1 MIGCDP
7 IDFLES
13 LNLWLKWCL
22 ILMGLTFLLWKEGGN
37 WEGQKEIFVNG
48 DLKT

>member
-1 MIGCDP
+1 MIKMMSNFDG
-7 IDFLES
+7 ID
-13 LNLWLKWCL
+13 
-22 ILMGLTFLLWKEGGN
+22 ILVVKGGN